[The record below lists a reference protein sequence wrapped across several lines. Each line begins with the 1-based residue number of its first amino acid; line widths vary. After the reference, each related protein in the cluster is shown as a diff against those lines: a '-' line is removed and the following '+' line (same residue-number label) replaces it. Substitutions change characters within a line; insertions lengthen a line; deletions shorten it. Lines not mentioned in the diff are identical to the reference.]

1 MFKSAK
7 EIAFSG
13 TAVALLIGG
22 QLVLS
27 AIAGIEIV
35 TVIFAVYCLVFGVV
49 RGVITATAFS
59 LVRCFVFGFFPNVII
74 LYIVYYN
81 LFAVSLGLIGKAIKK
96 DNLPIKIIIV
106 TVVCILLTILFSAI
120 DVALNLWVLGGIPQA
135 VQKIYVL
142 QTIPVAITHAVSNA
156 VVVPLLFYPIYKV
169 FTAVKNLL

>member
-1 MFKSAK
+1 
-7 EIAFSG
+7 
-13 TAVALLIGG
+13 
-22 QLVLS
+22 
-27 AIAGIEIV
+27 
-35 TVIFAVYCLVFGVV
+35 
-49 RGVITATAFS
+49 
-59 LVRCFVFGFFPNVII
+59 
-74 LYIVYYN
+74 
-81 LFAVSLGLIGKAIKK
+81 LIGKAIKK